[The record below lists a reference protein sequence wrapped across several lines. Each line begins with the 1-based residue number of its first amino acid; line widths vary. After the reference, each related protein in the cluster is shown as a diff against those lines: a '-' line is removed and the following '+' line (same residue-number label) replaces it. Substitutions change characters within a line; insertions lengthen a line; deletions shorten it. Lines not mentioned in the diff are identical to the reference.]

1 MKFYRMNLQNGK
13 QILLVELTDP
23 TTLNEIA
30 SLTAGYTGDD
40 IGAFNGSFG
49 QHDAPVTGSW
59 AIPAEW
65 LNDGGRVY
73 LANATPTNQAI
84 VQDQNG
90 LTVTIRGAGGTSSP
104 GAGLS
109 STELWLMIGAAVLAL
124 AAVS

>member
-1 MKFYRMNLQNGK
+1 MKFYRMALQNGK

-23 TTLNEIA
+23 TTLEEIA
-30 SLTAGYTGDD
+30 SLTNGYTGDD

-49 QHDAPVTGSW
+49 QHDAPVVGSW

-73 LANATPTNQAI
+73 LANATPTNQA
-84 VQDQNG
+84 VVMDQNG
-90 LTVTIRGAGGTSSP
+90 LTVTIKGAGSTQGN
-104 GAGLS
+104 AGLS
-109 STELWLMIGAAVLAL
+109 STELWLMIGAAVLAV